1 MDVAGV
7 DWVDQRAM
15 VDSVLPRAS
24 RLVDPPVA
32 NVDHALLVFA
42 LERPPL
48 EAKQLTRFLVS
59 MEATGV
65 PFTLVLN
72 KCDLADETTREDW
85 RARLEQWG
93 YEPRL
98 VSVATGEGVDELEA
112 ELARGMRARLEAEA
126 EEGETTEDETSATST
141 RARVTVL
148 AGPSGVGKSSLINRL
163 RAGSR
168 LALAL
173 AEAGEIVAE
182 DQDEN
187 ENDDDD
193 DDDDCSSSPEPG
205 DDDSDSDADADA
217 DEKPSRFV
225 TDVDISGG
233 GGGARGAIVVE
244 GLELQ
249 SVKAVSAKLGRG
261 RHTTRHVTLLP
272 LRSGGLL
279 ADTPGFGYPS
289 LESLTVAELGD
300 CFPEIVRARD
310 EAGACK
316 FANCTHRD
324 EPGCAVDEVMPW
336 EEDRYDMYCDIF
348 DEVEAMERA
357 EREAG
362 YKRESRVRYKSGKGG
377 GGGGGGAG
385 AGAAAGAGAGAG
397 GGAPRRGRRGGGRD
411 ARRGDD
417 DDAGT
422 RTSRGPKGSANRRM
436 EPKLDTKSNRRQSRR
451 SFNMETADMEAAE
464 GTWFDEDDEWA
475 DEDDEDEGEGD
486 FGRRAGRSGGRG
498 RR

>member
-1 MDVAGV
+1 M
-7 DWVDQRAM
+7 
-15 VDSVLPRAS
+15 
-24 RLVDPPVA
+24 
-32 NVDHALLVFA
+32 
-42 LERPPL
+42 
-48 EAKQLTRFLVS
+48 
-59 MEATGV
+59 
-65 PFTLVLN
+65 
-72 KCDLADETTREDW
+72 
-85 RARLEQWG
+85 
-93 YEPRL
+93 
-98 VSVATGEGVDELEA
+98 
-112 ELARGMRARLEAEA
+112 
-126 EEGETTEDETSATST
+126 
-141 RARVTVL
+141 
-148 AGPSGVGKSSLINRL
+148 
-163 RAGSR
+163 
-168 LALAL
+168 
-173 AEAGEIVAE
+173 
-182 DQDEN
+182 
-187 ENDDDD
+187 
-193 DDDDCSSSPEPG
+193 
-205 DDDSDSDADADA
+205 
-217 DEKPSRFV
+217 
-225 TDVDISGG
+225 DISGG
-233 GGGARGAIVVE
+233 GGGARGAFVVE

-289 LESLTVAELGD
+289 LESLTVAALGE

-310 EAGACK
+310 EAGPCK
-316 FANCTHRD
+316 FADCTHRD

-377 GGGGGGAG
+377 GVGAGEGTGGGT
-385 AGAAAGAGAGAG
+385 
-397 GGAPRRGRRGGGRD
+397 PKRGRRGGGRD

-422 RTSRGPKGSANRRM
+422 RTSRGSKGRANRRM

-475 DEDDEDEGEGD
+475 DDDDEDDDE
-486 FGRRAGRSGGRG
+486 GGRG
-498 RR
+498 KR